1 MKRKS
6 TLGFILGIIGLLAGL
21 PIGTYSFVVLGIV
34 LALTGHV
41 LIAHSI
47 YLFYAAAIVAV
58 VSLIIYFIDAKIGGI
73 LLLFTILLYVAP
85 FICGVYTL
93 LSNDGSLLELIP
105 SLIVGNIPTVFLL
118 ISAIIG
124 LKAKPKTPINNEQ

>member
-6 TLGFILGIIGLLAGL
+6 KLGLFLGILGLLLGL
-21 PIGTYSFVVLGIV
+21 PIGAYSFVIVGII

-47 YLFYAAAIVAV
+47 YLFYAAGIVAFI
-58 VSLIIYFIDAKIGGI
+58 SLIVYFIDAKVGGI
-73 LLLFTILLYVAP
+73 LLLFTILLYVTP
-85 FICGVYTL
+85 FICGVYAL

-105 SLIVGNIPTVFLL
+105 SLIVGNIPTIFLL
-118 ISAIIG
+118 SSAILG
-124 LKAKPKTPINNEQ
+124 SKAKPKTQINKEQ